1 MKHVISIISVC
12 WLFISAVNS
21 QEFKATVE
29 ITYPRLQAADPA
41 IFKSLEGDLVD
52 FINNQRWTNDAFE
65 DHERIECSFSI
76 NILEE
81 LNDNTFKADLA
92 IQSVRPVYGS
102 DYKTPVFT
110 HRDRDFTFRYV
121 QFQQLEDSRFSFQ
134 DNLSS
139 TITFYVY
146 MILGMDYDTFE
157 SLGGESH
164 FETAQNIISTIPPN
178 IAETDRGWAANG
190 RKTNRYWLLENL
202 LNTRLKPFRE
212 ALYQYHI
219 QSLDVMHQ
227 DSELALGNMLVA
239 LSSIQ
244 DANRAYPNT
253 IAVQVF
259 SNTKANEILEIFKNG
274 TRTQKQDVKSKMR
287 QINPSSASK
296 FNALN

>member
-1 MKHVISIISVC
+1 MKHFFLVLSLVCFMISG
-12 WLFISAVNS
+12 S
-21 QEFKATVE
+21 QAQELKATVE

-41 IFKSLEGDLVD
+41 IFKSLEGDLID

-92 IQSVRPVYGS
+92 IQSLRPVYGS

-139 TITFYVY
+139 TITFYIY

-157 SLGGESH
+157 PLGGDAH

-178 IAETDRGWAANG
+178 IVETDRGWAANG

-202 LNTRLKPFRE
+202 LNSRLKPYRE

-219 QSLDVMHQ
+219 QSLDVMHE
-227 DSELALGNMLVA
+227 DPDLGMSNMLVA

-244 DANRAYPNT
+244 EANRAYPNT
-253 IAVQVF
+253 IALQVF
-259 SNTKANEILEIFKNG
+259 SNTKADEIVEIFKNAS
-274 TRTQKQDVKSKMR
+274 RTQKQEVKSMMR

>member
-1 MKHVISIISVC
+1 MKYFFSVLSLICLLISS
-12 WLFISAVNS
+12 SHA
-21 QEFKATVE
+21 QELKATVE
-29 ITYPRLQAADPA
+29 ISYPRLQAADPA
-41 IFKSLEGDLVD
+41 IFKSLEGDLLD

-92 IQSVRPVYGS
+92 IQSLRPVYGS

-139 TITFYVY
+139 TITFYIY

-157 SLGGESH
+157 PLGGNAH
-164 FETAQNIISTIPPN
+164 FETAQNIVSTIPPN
-178 IAETDRGWAANG
+178 IVETDRGWAANG

-202 LNTRLKPFRE
+202 LNSRLKPFRE

-219 QSLDVMHQ
+219 QSLDVMYE
-227 DSELALGNMLVA
+227 DPDLGMSNMLVA

-253 IAVQVF
+253 IALQVF
-259 SNTKANEILEIFKNG
+259 ANTKADEIVEIFKNAS
-274 TRTQKQDVKSKMR
+274 RTQKQEVKSTMR